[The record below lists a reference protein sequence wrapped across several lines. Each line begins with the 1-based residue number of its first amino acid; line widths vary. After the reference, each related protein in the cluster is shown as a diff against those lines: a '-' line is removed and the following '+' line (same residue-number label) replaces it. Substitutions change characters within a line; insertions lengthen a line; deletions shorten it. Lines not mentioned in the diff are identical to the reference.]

1 MNQTMTPFKIV
12 FSRSIVA
19 PAISMTGHLF
29 ANKTDGALLGWLV
42 NTWTER
48 GITPPLQ
55 PRMHWFPKSDRKLHQ
70 AILVLDLTALQPGGE
85 DTVVEPHREAFIRST
100 VALWEEEYSTG
111 AASED

>member
-1 MNQTMTPFKIV
+1 MNQTITPFKMV

-48 GITPPLQ
+48 GITYPASSTEDALVPDERPQ
-55 PRMHWFPKSDRKLHQ
+55 AAPSDIGARPNCS
-70 AILVLDLTALQPGGE
+70 QPGGE
-85 DTVVEPHREAFIRST
+85 DRLSSGTVKPS
-100 VALWEEEYSTG
+100 S
-111 AASED
+111 DPP